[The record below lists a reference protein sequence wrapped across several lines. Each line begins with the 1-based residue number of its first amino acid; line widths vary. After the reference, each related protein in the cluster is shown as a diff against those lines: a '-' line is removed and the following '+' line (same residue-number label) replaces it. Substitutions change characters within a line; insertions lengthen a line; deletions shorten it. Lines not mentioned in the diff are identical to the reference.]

1 MSKSIGISDLPRG
14 MRGAVDEVTRH
25 KTSILLTR
33 NQRPEAAII
42 SYEDYLHFQ
51 AMRESE
57 SLMHFHELR
66 SLNARKGIQLGDE

>member
-1 MSKSIGISDLPRG
+1 MSKSIGISELPRG
-14 MRGAVDEVTRH
+14 VRGVVDEVAH
-25 KTSILLTR
+25 QKTSILLTR

-42 SYEDYLHFQ
+42 PYEDYLHFQ

-66 SLNARKGIQLGDE
+66 SLHARMGNQLGDE